1 MLQEQMVEKVVREVL
16 SMMQK
21 NTGPIAP
28 ATQLPIDDPVEVND
42 LVDIA
47 GEEER
52 KRILIDAPAD
62 REALERMMEKT
73 SARIGIGKSGP
84 RLKTSTLLMLRADHA
99 AAQDSVFTDMNT
111 AILEKMG
118 LFAVQTLCKDRN
130 QHLTRPDLGRQ
141 FSEDTLKEIRSKC
154 KPQPRVQIYVS
165 DGLSSKAIEANI
177 ESILPAL
184 TNGLNQYGIEIGT
197 PFFVKFG
204 RVPSMEPISETLE
217 SEVTCVLIGERP
229 GLATSKSMSAYIAY
243 KATVGMPESRR
254 TVVSNIHSGGLSAP
268 EAGAYIS
275 DVIKKMLELRVS
287 GVELKM

>member
-16 SMMQK
+16 TMMQK
-21 NTGPIAP
+21 NTEPIATP
-28 ATQLPIDDPVEVND
+28 TQSPVEVNN

-52 KRILIDAPAD
+52 KRILIDSPAD

-154 KPQPRVQIYVS
+154 KSRPRVQIYVS

-184 TNGLNQYGIEIGT
+184 TNGLNQSGIEIGT

>member
-184 TNGLNQYGIEIGT
+184 INGLNQYGIEIGT